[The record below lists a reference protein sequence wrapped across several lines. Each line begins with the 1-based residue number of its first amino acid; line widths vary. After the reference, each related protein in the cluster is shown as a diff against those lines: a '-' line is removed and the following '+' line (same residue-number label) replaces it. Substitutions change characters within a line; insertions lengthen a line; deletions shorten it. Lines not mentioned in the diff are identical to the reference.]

1 MPDQVANHDH
11 VFGSDSFSWRQKIH
25 FHGRWKG
32 NSAGG
37 LRLDKTF
44 HLNPQYFL
52 ELDGPNHS
60 ETIISLMQK
69 GHRNR
74 VNNARKTTSDD
85 LILMG
90 KDYLYIFSMLVE
102 YFTFLI

>member
-1 MPDQVANHDH
+1 MPDQVADNEH
-11 VFGSDSFSWRQKIH
+11 VFGSDRFSWRQKTY
-25 FHGRWKG
+25 FHGGWNEK
-32 NSAGG
+32 SAGG

-52 ELDGPNHS
+52 KLDGPNHS

-74 VNNARKTTSDD
+74 VNNARKTGSDD

-90 KDYLYIFSMLVE
+90 TLDSGISVAP
-102 YFTFLI
+102 